1 MASVEIGG
9 LDGARRK
16 SMNAGLEPPRSQVV
30 FLSAQKE
37 SQSGAWELGGRGE
50 DWFEVAIG
58 RFGFSDVTL
67 KLEGRVCENGR
78 MET

>member
-1 MASVEIGG
+1 
-9 LDGARRK
+9 
-16 SMNAGLEPPRSQVV
+16 MNAGLEPPRSQVV

-58 RFGFSDVTL
+58 RFRSSDVTL
-67 KLEGRVCENGR
+67 KLEGRVCANGR